1 MTEIEKLIRALQR
14 ATKNLE
20 QATVE
25 VPDIPDAAGD
35 VRAIEVRLQAL
46 RKDWNELAVVE
57 AKDPESPHGPD
68 TLGSQESEKGQFGGR
83 VTPRVTGQRY
93 RTVEKSGPTKRF
105 YNTAPIL
112 QGISQMEHTMV
123 GRDPNEDT
131 TPLDALMWAIEQK
144 IVTIKW
150 NWTPLQKMVKAMG
163 LPMRVVKHEIA
174 DDGDLDG
181 PWVGEVHST
190 ITTQEPITS

>member
-46 RKDWNELAVVE
+46 RKEWNELAVVE

-93 RTVEKSGPTKRF
+93 RTVEKSGPTKRT
-105 YNTAPIL
+105 YNTAAIIWGIQGSPEAPSVTPI
-112 QGISQMEHTMV
+112 
-123 GRDPNEDT
+123 
-131 TPLDALMWAIEQK
+131 DALMWAVEQK
-144 IVTIKW
+144 IATIKW
-150 NWTPLQKMVKAMG
+150 NWTPLQKAAKAMG

-174 DDGDLDG
+174 DDGGLDG

>member
-1 MTEIEKLIRALQR
+1 MTEVEKTIRALQR
-14 ATKNLE
+14 AVKNLE
-20 QATVE
+20 ELKIE

-35 VRAIEVRLQAL
+35 VRAMEVRLQAL
-46 RKDWNELAVVE
+46 RKDWNELAVTE
-57 AKDPESPHGPD
+57 AKDPESPFGPD
-68 TLGSQESEKGQFGGR
+68 TLGSQEPEASQFGGR

-93 RTVEKSGPTKRF
+93 RTVEKPGPTKRT

-112 QGISQMEHTMV
+112 HGIAESDSEHIV
-123 GRDPNEDT
+123 GVSS
-131 TPLDALMWAIEQK
+131 PLDALMWAVSQK
-144 IVTIKW
+144 IITIKW
-150 NWTPLQKMVKAMG
+150 NWTPLQKMVKALG

-181 PWVGEVHST
+181 AWVGEVHST